1 MAEISVDS
9 IKDKSAFRSVAA
21 LTLDKRWY
29 QLITDEYKTDEIR
42 FWEGRLNELLKRQ
55 GQITNDI
62 RDVKKIKSQLIQDV
76 VENME
81 DDNNDKKH
89 KKMMDQS
96 QKLIVEAKEKIAN
109 LEDEELELPRQIAD
123 ANEHLMIETAK
134 VCFAKINANREDLD
148 VLDKWIKAAR
158 IKLKRNLLIKQD
170 KENTNEALYSGMHNI
185 FGPEVMSQLDAIN
198 DAK

>member
-29 QLITDEYKTDEIR
+29 QLITDEYKTDEIK

-81 DDNNDKKH
+81 DDNNDK
-89 KKMMDQS
+89 
-96 QKLIVEAKEKIAN
+96 N
-109 LEDEELELPRQIAD
+109 
-123 ANEHLMIETAK
+123 
-134 VCFAKINANREDLD
+134 D
-148 VLDKWIKAAR
+148 V
-158 IKLKRNLLIKQD
+158 
-170 KENTNEALYSGMHNI
+170 
-185 FGPEVMSQLDAIN
+185 
-198 DAK
+198 